1 MMFPGMRC
9 MPTGD
14 NGSKGRELPAQPGNL
29 SNRRHTL
36 AGVMSI
42 PMTSI
47 GQQCPSP
54 GFLSVQHRHRV
65 IRENIMNA
73 QLRRFFREEDG
84 VTALEYGLLAA
95 VVAGL
100 IIFFARDGLMEV
112 FTTVLAKLTALVN
125 GADSGGGSGS
135 GGMI

>member
-1 MMFPGMRC
+1 MMLPGMPC

-14 NGSKGRELPAQPGNL
+14 NGSKGRELPALPGNL
-29 SNRRHTL
+29 SDRRHTL

-100 IIFFARDGLMEV
+100 IIFFARDGLRAV
-112 FTTVLAKLTALVN
+112 FQTVLTKLTELVG
-125 GADSGGGSGS
+125 GAGTGTGTT
-135 GGMI
+135 